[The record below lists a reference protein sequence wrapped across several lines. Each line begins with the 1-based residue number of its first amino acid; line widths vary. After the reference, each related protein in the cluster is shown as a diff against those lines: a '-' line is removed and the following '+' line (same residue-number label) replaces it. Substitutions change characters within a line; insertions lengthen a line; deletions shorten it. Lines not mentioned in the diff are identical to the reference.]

1 MDLAER
7 KLELIDWVS
16 KTKSNTLLELLE
28 IIKDSNSFSDE
39 WWDNATDA
47 EKQSIKKGLDDLD
60 NGNLK
65 PHSEARRVYEK
76 WL

>member
-1 MDLAER
+1 MDVAER

-28 IIKDSNSFSDE
+28 IIKDSNSIGDE
-39 WWDNATDA
+39 WWDSATDA
-47 EKQSIKKGLDDLD
+47 EKQSISKGLDDLD